1 MDDAVA
7 LPDAPRFVG
16 TLIERCADEDVTD
29 PLAVVALVERT
40 SLQLF
45 TLPAESVFT
54 MYTWFVRAELDCP
67 SHCDEATVR
76 SQRYLLEFPGLRC
89 RPIGLLPL
97 QVP

>member
-54 MYTWFVRAELDCP
+54 MYNWLFGLNWTVHPTATKPPSEVRDIFWNSLDCVVAP
-67 SHCDEATVR
+67 
-76 SQRYLLEFPGLRC
+76 
-89 RPIGLLPL
+89 
-97 QVP
+97 